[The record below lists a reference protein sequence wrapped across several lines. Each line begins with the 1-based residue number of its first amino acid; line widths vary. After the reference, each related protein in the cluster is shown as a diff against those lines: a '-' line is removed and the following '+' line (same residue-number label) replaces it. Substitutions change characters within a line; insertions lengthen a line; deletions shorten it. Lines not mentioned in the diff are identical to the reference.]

1 MIWQPGDRIYLKHTG
16 SKGRIIRLI
25 DHTTAMVALE
35 GDRDEFPVHLD
46 DLDYNPVLLKE
57 VAQNKTTKQEARVIT
72 GTLQPSESGLFLAI
86 NLDSE
91 EYLQRNC
98 HFFLCNAYLKDYN
111 YQIIIDSKS
120 GTLANSSGHLPATSW
135 IHLFDLPL
143 AAVGD
148 GPNLLFKHWSLEKN
162 IQKAMPE
169 INLRIKAKTL
179 ITQMKM
185 QEDLPFNATCI
196 SLNSLEEKVEN
207 RKALEV
213 FKKSGNQ
220 NLSYLNTIPDINDKA
235 GFKTEID
242 LHAEKLFPNYSKM
255 SQTEIYLGQ
264 IQAFESFLKDAIR
277 LGIPRVYII
286 HGLGKGKLRNAILQ
300 RALEHP
306 DIIRAE
312 NTHHPRFGFGATEIV
327 ISE

>member
-1 MIWQPGDRIYLKHTG
+1 MIWQAGDRIYLKHTG
-16 SKGRIIRLI
+16 HKGRITRLI
-25 DHTTAMVALE
+25 DHTTAMVMLE
-35 GDRDEFPVHLD
+35 GDRDEFPVHFE
-46 DLDYNPVLLKE
+46 DLDFNPVSLKE
-57 VAQNKTTKQEARVIT
+57 VAKNTTQKNESKVIS
-72 GTLQPSESGLFLAI
+72 GTLQPSENGLFLAI

-91 EYLQRNC
+91 ENLQRNC

-111 YQIIIDSKS
+111 YQIILNSKV
-120 GTLANSSGHLPATSW
+120 GELKNSSGHLPAKSW

-148 GPNLLFKHWSLEKN
+148 GPHCIFKHWTLEKN

-169 INLRIKAKTL
+169 INIRIKAKTL
-179 ITQMKM
+179 ITQMKL
-185 QEDLPFNATCI
+185 QDDLPFNATCI
-196 SLNSLEEKVEN
+196 SLNSQEEKAEN

-213 FKKSGNQ
+213 FKRSSKQ
-220 NLSYLNTIPDINDKA
+220 NLSYINSIPDINDKA

-242 LHAEKLFPNYSKM
+242 LHAEKLFPNPSKM
-255 SQTEIYLGQ
+255 SQSEIYLGQ

-277 LGIPRVYII
+277 LGIPKVYII

-300 RALEHP
+300 RATEHP

-312 NTHHPRFGFGATEIV
+312 NAHHPRFGFGATEIV
-327 ISE
+327 LMD